1 MAGIQETKD
10 VLAFVFAL
18 SEASVT
24 GMETGDIGWSEAKK
38 FIDPLKRIGSAIE
51 NIEDV
56 LIELQ
61 DLDDAEFEELDEKIR
76 TIAID
81 GTNKIKIIWH
91 FVRYVIFTI
100 SVISYAFNKAGSQLI

>member
-24 GMETGDIGWSEAKK
+24 GMETGEIGWSEAKK

-61 DLDDAEFEELDEKIR
+61 DLDDAEFEELIQFVKDEFGVQDLTEDLEVIVEE
-76 TIAID
+76 AINA
-81 GTNKIKIIWH
+81 GVEIMKIIRM
-91 FVRYVIFTI
+91 FKN
-100 SVISYAFNKAGSQLI
+100 S

>member
-24 GMETGDIGWSEAKK
+24 GMESGDIGWSDAKK
-38 FIDPLKRIGSAIE
+38 FIDPLKRIGPAIE

-61 DLDDAEFEELDEKIR
+61 DLDDVEFEELIQFVKDEFEVQDLTDDLEVIVEE
-76 TIAID
+76 AINA
-81 GTNKIKIIWH
+81 GVEIMKIIRM
-91 FVRYVIFTI
+91 FKN
-100 SVISYAFNKAGSQLI
+100 S

>member
-24 GMETGDIGWSEAKK
+24 AMERGDIGWSDAKK
-38 FIDPLKRIGSAIE
+38 FVDPLKRLGSSID
-51 NIEDV
+51 NVEDV

-61 DLDDAEFEELDEKIR
+61 DLDDTEFEELIQFAKDEFGIQDL
-76 TIAID
+76 TDDLEVIVEEAINA
-81 GTNKIKIIWH
+81 GVEIIKIIRM
-91 FVRYVIFTI
+91 FKN
-100 SVISYAFNKAGSQLI
+100 S